1 MLQKR
6 FAHGYQAQL
15 SYTLSKTMDN
25 TQAQLNVD
33 SVNTSVYAQNPYD
46 PEADWA
52 AAPFD
57 IRHVFAANVTWEIP
71 APSNAFLSGW
81 QLNTIVSL
89 RSGLP
94 FSPSIS
100 TSNWSRSGN
109 TSGEDRPN
117 VKPGVDPDSLIT
129 GDPNHWFDTSAFTLQ
144 PPGTFGNTPRDF
156 LRGPGFANVDLS
168 FVKNQAIGGSRKLQL
183 RLEIFNL
190 LNRANFAVPNRA
202 VFAGAT
208 PADPVLATAGQVT
221 RTSNSSRQLQF
232 GAKILF

>member
-1 MLQKR
+1 V
-6 FAHGYQAQL
+6 
-15 SYTLSKTMDN
+15 
-25 TQAQLNVD
+25 AQLNVD
-33 SVNTSVYAQNPYD
+33 SVNTSVYAQNPFD
-46 PEADWA
+46 PDADWA

-57 IRHVFAANVTWEIP
+57 IRHVFAANATWEIP
-71 APSNAFLSGW
+71 SRTKNALLSGW
-81 QLNTIVSL
+81 QINTIVSL

-100 TSNWSRSGN
+100 TSNWSRDGN

-117 VKPGVDPDSLIT
+117 VKPGVDPGSLIT

-144 PPGTFGNTPRDF
+144 APGLLGNTPRDF

-168 FVKNQAIGGSRKLQL
+168 FVKNQTLAGSSRLQL

-190 LNRANFAVPNRA
+190 FNRANFGTPTRT

-208 PADPVLATAGQVT
+208 AADPVLPTAGQIT
-221 RTSNSSRQLQF
+221 RTTNSSRQLQF
-232 GAKILF
+232 SAKVIF

>member
-1 MLQKR
+1 
-6 FAHGYQAQL
+6 
-15 SYTLSKTMDN
+15 MDN

-46 PEADWA
+46 AEAEWA

-57 IRHVFAANVTWEIP
+57 IRHVFAGNVTWEIP
-71 APSNAFLSGW
+71 APASNPFLSGW
-81 QLNTIVSL
+81 QVNSIVSL

-94 FSPSIS
+94 FSPAI
-100 TSNWSRSGN
+100 TTPNWSRSGN

-117 VKPGVDPDSLIT
+117 IRPGVDPDSLIT
-129 GDPNHWFDTSAFTLQ
+129 GDPNHWFDTSVFTLQ
-144 PPGTFGNTPRDF
+144 PAGTFGNTPRDS

-168 FVKNQAIGGSRKLQL
+168 FVKNQGIGGPRKVQF
-183 RLEIFNL
+183 RLEIFNVF
-190 LNRANFAVPNRA
+190 NRANFAVPNRA

-208 PADPVLATAGQVT
+208 AADPVLPTAGQIT

-232 GAKILF
+232 GVKLLF